1 MTNNLT
7 LKPNLSRRAQ
17 ILSFIMIIIIGV
29 ISNYIYCLA
38 VYVGPLHDAHGWSMN
53 LIVTTYSLS
62 MLCELPAFLVGGML
76 INKFGMKKI
85 LTICGVL
92 YGLSI
97 LVSGLATNVFVF
109 IMSQGIMGALSMYGI
124 FIATLSLINV
134 LYPDRKGL
142 VMGVL
147 YGSQAAGGALM
158 APLANYFIG
167 TFDVSMALI
176 LQGIIFTVIMFVCC
190 LLVSDP
196 TKGDKELQARIQ
208 QETEETEA
216 AEAVAGKAENE
227 LPVMGWKKAFTHPA
241 FWLMFISTI
250 AIQMIG
256 NVLITDISYLAE
268 NIYGVN
274 ETESAWVVSAF
285 SIGAGIGGIVI
296 GFISDKIGPY
306 KTTFLLGI
314 FDGIVLAILA
324 AAGAGSF
331 MLFAVICIVQG
342 FTYNG
347 MTALN
352 PIMMTD
358 SYLAKDLGTIMGVMG
373 LSYLVVGVAGPQL
386 GLEVAFVPM
395 LGICAVLSIIGGFM
409 VRIAKSSLNKYY
421 KSVNSG
427 CVIR

>member
-1 MTNNLT
+1 MTDNLT
-7 LKPNLSRRAQ
+7 LKPKLSRRAQ

-29 ISNYIYCLA
+29 VSNYIYCLA
-38 VYVGPLHDAHGWSMN
+38 VYVGPLNEAHGWS
-53 LIVTTYSLS
+53 IVATYSVA
-62 MLCELPAFLVGGML
+62 MFCGCPAFLIGGAL

-97 LVSGLATNVFVF
+97 LVSGLATNVYVF
-109 IMSQGIMGALSMYGI
+109 ILSQGVMGALSMYGI

-147 YGSQAAGGALM
+147 YGSQAAGASLM
-158 APLANYFIG
+158 APIANYFIA
-167 TFDVSMALI
+167 TFNVGMALV
-176 LQGIIFTVIMFVCC
+176 LQGIIFTILMLVCC

-196 TKGDKELQARIQ
+196 TKGDKEMQARIQ
-208 QETEETEA
+208 QEADEAEA

-227 LPVMGWKKAFTHPA
+227 LPTIGWKKAFTHPA
-241 FWLMFISTI
+241 FWLMFISVI

-256 NVLITDISYLAE
+256 NVLITDIPYIAE
-268 NIYGVN
+268 STYGAG

-285 SIGAGIGGIVI
+285 GIGSGIGGIVI
-296 GFISDKIGPY
+296 GFISDKIGSY
-306 KTTFLLGI
+306 RTTCLLGI
-314 FDGIVLAILA
+314 FDGVVLAILA
-324 AAGAGSF
+324 AAGAKSF
-331 MLFAVICIVQG
+331 MLFAVICVIQG

-347 MTALN
+347 ITTLN

-358 SYLAKDLGTIMGVMG
+358 SYKARDLGTVIGIMSISGI
-373 LSYLVVGVAGPQL
+373 LVSIVGPQL
-386 GLEVAFVPM
+386 GLSVPFVPM
-395 LGICAVLSIIGGFM
+395 LGICAVLSVIGGLLA
-409 VRIAKSSLNKYY
+409 VAAKKSLNSYY
-421 KSVNSG
+421 KSIDSH